1 MATRGGDV
9 SLVCRDPLGVCGS
22 WVSPKLELVP
32 WCGAPCH
39 RFSILSSPFS
49 GCVSMKA
56 AWVRG
61 EWKGVS
67 FAHDFLLASSM
78 VTTPEE
84 VCLTCLI
91 ALYGWW
97 VKRVY
102 TVPGLRG
109 WRQQSPDSYPER
121 RHRRL
126 WTPSRAAGGVILD
139 GLADARRLILCVG
152 VDLRASWKL

>member
-1 MATRGGDV
+1 
-9 SLVCRDPLGVCGS
+9 
-22 WVSPKLELVP
+22 
-32 WCGAPCH
+32 
-39 RFSILSSPFS
+39 
-49 GCVSMKA
+49 MKA

-102 TVPGLRG
+102 TVPGARG
-109 WRQQSPDSYPER
+109 WRQQSPDSYR
-121 RHRRL
+121 AAASRL
-126 WTPSRAAGGVILD
+126 WTPSRASV
-139 GLADARRLILCVG
+139 V
-152 VDLRASWKL
+152 